1 MMKYN
6 YVEVKEEDEYLSSVL
21 VMEVKD
27 RNSEESEE
35 AIKEELTR
43 LEEECIGEGLEEWK
57 VLQTGLKTLG
67 VEKDLSGMKVEQAR
81 EDMSRILIT
90 ELAKKDW
97 GTLETKVAIEK

>member
-21 VMEVKD
+21 VMKVKD
-27 RNSEESEE
+27 RNLEESEE

-57 VLQTGLKTLG
+57 VLQTWLETLG
-67 VEKDLSGMKVEQAR
+67 VEKDLSGMKVEA
-81 EDMSRILIT
+81 
-90 ELAKKDW
+90 
-97 GTLETKVAIEK
+97 